1 MNIKLGMNLIGVSDL
16 EKAKVWYQNIFGM
29 ELVEYKPPSFM
40 EMRLG
45 DNLFNIEIY
54 SDEREDGFKEV
65 PVGGL
70 KSCVFQVEHMDEFMD
85 NCKKYAVTIPIEP
98 VLQSFGWWTAKIQD
112 PDGNI
117 FIIESE
123 DIQN

>member
-1 MNIKLGMNLIGVSDL
+1 MNLIGVSDV
-16 EKAKVWYQNIFGM
+16 EEAKTWYENVFGM

-45 DNLFNIEIY
+45 DALFNIETY
-54 SDEREDGFKEV
+54 SDERKEGFKEV
-65 PVGGL
+65 PIGGL
-70 KSCVFQVEHMDEFMD
+70 KSCVFQVEHMDEFVQ
-85 NCKKYAVTIPIEP
+85 NCKKHNVTILVEP

-112 PDGNI
+112 PDGNV

-123 DIQN
+123 DIPSL

>member
-1 MNIKLGMNLIGVSDL
+1 MKVRLGMNLIGVKDL
-16 EKAKVWYQNIFGM
+16 EKAKGWYQDIFSM

-45 DNLFNIEIY
+45 DALFNIETY
-54 SDEREDGFKEV
+54 SDEREAEFKEV

-85 NCKKYAVTIPIEP
+85 NCRKHSVTIIVEP

-112 PDGNI
+112 PDENI
-117 FIIESE
+117 FIVESKN
-123 DIQN
+123 ILN